1 MTTPASLSSLAALC
15 GLRTAP
21 ELPAEVRQAL
31 RCELDQRLAACEWF
45 TVGVMAPSASLAVAA
60 LRACE
65 HALGWEPLQAPGSE
79 TPGSGSE
86 TPGPGSGSETP
97 VSGTPG
103 LSGSGASASEA
114 GDPAAV
120 AGPVFLKGNQRTG
133 LFLVRPE
140 SGLGCGLLITGHS
153 SVAPEAEDTW
163 GPFPLDFF
171 A

>member
-1 MTTPASLSSLAALC
+1 MTSPASLAELC

-21 ELPAEVRQAL
+21 ELPAAARQAL
-31 RCELDQRLAACEWF
+31 RSELNQRLAACEWF

-65 HALGWEPLQAPGSE
+65 SALGWDPLQAPGSK
-79 TPGSGSE
+79 
-86 TPGPGSGSETP
+86 TPGPAASGSN
-97 VSGTPG
+97 
-103 LSGSGASASEA
+103 
-114 GDPAAV
+114 AADL
-120 AGPVFLKGNQRTG
+120 AAEGGPVFLKGNQRTG
-133 LFLVRPE
+133 LFLVRLE
-140 SGLGCGLLITGHS
+140 AGLGSGLLITGHN

>member
-1 MTTPASLSSLAALC
+1 LTTPASLSTLAALC

-21 ELPAEVRQAL
+21 ELTAAARQAL
-31 RCELDQRLAACEWF
+31 RSELDQRLAACEWF
-45 TVGVMAPSASLAVAA
+45 TVGVMAPSASQAVAA

-65 HALGWEPLQAPGSE
+65 KALGWEPLQAPGRETSDSE
-79 TPGSGSE
+79 E
-86 TPGPGSGSETP
+86 
-97 VSGTPG
+97 
-103 LSGSGASASEA
+103 
-114 GDPAAV
+114 
-120 AGPVFLKGNQRTG
+120 GPVFLKGNQRTG
-133 LFLVRPE
+133 HFLLRPE

>member
-1 MTTPASLSSLAALC
+1 MTTPASLNSLAALC

-21 ELPAEVRQAL
+21 ELPAAARQAL
-31 RCELDQRLAACEWF
+31 RSELDQRLAACEWF

-65 HALGWEPLQAPGSE
+65 NALGWEPLQTPDSDSE
-79 TPGSGSE
+79 TPG
-86 TPGPGSGSETP
+86 
-97 VSGTPG
+97 SGTPG
-103 LSGSGASASEA
+103 LSGPDASASEA
-114 GDPAAV
+114 GDPTAL

-133 LFLVRPE
+133 QFLVRPE
-140 SGLGCGLLITGHS
+140 TGLGCGLLITGHS

>member
-1 MTTPASLSSLAALC
+1 MTSPASLSSLAELC

-21 ELPAEVRQAL
+21 ELPAAARQAL
-31 RCELDQRLAACEWF
+31 RSELNKRLAACEWF

-65 HALGWEPLQAPGSE
+65 SALGWDPLQAPGSK
-79 TPGSGSE
+79 
-86 TPGPGSGSETP
+86 TPGPAASGSN
-97 VSGTPG
+97 
-103 LSGSGASASEA
+103 
-114 GDPAAV
+114 AADL
-120 AGPVFLKGNQRTG
+120 AADEGGPVFLKGNQRSG
-133 LFLVRPE
+133 LFLVRLE
-140 SGLGCGLLITGHS
+140 AGLGSGLLITGHN